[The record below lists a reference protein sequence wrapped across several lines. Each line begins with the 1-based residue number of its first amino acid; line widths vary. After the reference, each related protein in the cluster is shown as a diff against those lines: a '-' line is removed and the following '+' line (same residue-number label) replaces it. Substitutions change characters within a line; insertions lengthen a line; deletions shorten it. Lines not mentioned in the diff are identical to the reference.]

1 MSSALSA
8 ENISLL
14 EVESISLSVGSIL
27 FGIYVVIAALSLHT
41 LVMQDSDFTQGRR
54 FLCAVITLMLLFDTM
69 NTASSVYSV
78 AHDIRTLEESF
89 HPQATR
95 ILILSAAILSK
106 INYFLSDLVIVWR
119 TWSIYEEK
127 TILFHI
133 VMSSCIFLSFGA
145 VIADIVLAIESSD
158 NLKEMFKLDYATVRL
173 ILPLSL
179 LLTNVVATSFIALRT
194 WIFHKSVKYTSAA
207 ESGRIKNVMQ
217 VLFLL
222 VESGCLYCI
231 LWIVVILDITA
242 GFSVGVQYLL
252 TSIIPHLTYDKH
264 CEAEFLS
271 MQCIYPCLMVL
282 IIAIRKRRY
291 DNMNS
296 TTWST
301 SPYTLS
307 SIP

>member
-27 FGIYVVIAALSLHT
+27 F
-41 LVMQDSDFTQGRR
+41 
-54 FLCAVITLMLLFDTM
+54 
-69 NTASSVYSV
+69 

-133 VMSSCIFLSFGA
+133 VMSSSVTNPLMKSTGA

-231 LWIVVILDITA
+231 LWSYFQIVVILDITA

-252 TSIIPHLTYDKH
+252 TSIIPHLTHLNYNREMFNSGPSITPVLFSLEK
-264 CEAEFLS
+264 EF
-271 MQCIYPCLMVL
+271 
-282 IIAIRKRRY
+282 
-291 DNMNS
+291 N
-296 TTWST
+296 
-301 SPYTLS
+301 
-307 SIP
+307 

>member
-27 FGIYVVIAALSLHT
+27 FGIYVVVAALSLHT

-145 VIADIVLAIESSD
+145 VIADIILAIESSD
-158 NLKEMFKLDYATVRL
+158 NLKEVFKLDYATVRL

-194 WIFHKSVKYTSAA
+194 W
-207 ESGRIKNVMQ
+207 
-217 VLFLL
+217 
-222 VESGCLYCI
+222 
-231 LWIVVILDITA
+231 
-242 GFSVGVQYLL
+242 
-252 TSIIPHLTYDKH
+252 
-264 CEAEFLS
+264 
-271 MQCIYPCLMVL
+271 
-282 IIAIRKRRY
+282 
-291 DNMNS
+291 
-296 TTWST
+296 
-301 SPYTLS
+301 
-307 SIP
+307 